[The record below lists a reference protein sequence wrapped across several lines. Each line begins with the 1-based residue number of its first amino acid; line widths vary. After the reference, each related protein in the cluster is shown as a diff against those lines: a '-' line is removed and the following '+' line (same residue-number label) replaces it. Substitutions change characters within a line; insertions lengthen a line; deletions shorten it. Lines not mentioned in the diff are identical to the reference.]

1 MKCDMIRDLLPGY
14 IDGLTCETS
23 NRAIEEHLR
32 ECGECRKYFEA
43 MKKEMMPER
52 YVEKTKKEV
61 QEEIQPFKKIQKEM
75 RKRAI
80 IVALTVLLTVGI
92 LGCIYEWLYG
102 GGIQAKAEDVKI
114 TYEKVNGV
122 VRFNFLAT
130 DDAKYIDVL
139 GGVCKTG
146 ENGKDI
152 SKWNRIQPVLWRISP
167 FGNQKE
173 PGHWGFLFLDE
184 DTIMDKNGKT
194 LELSGDEVLEIEFA
208 DGTKEIKIKD
218 LYTEAGMQQLK

>member
-14 IDGLTCETS
+14 IDGLTGETS
-23 NRAIEEHLR
+23 NTAIEEHLR

-43 MKKEMMPER
+43 MKKEMMSER
-52 YVEKTKKEV
+52 YVVKMKKEV

-92 LGCIYEWLYG
+92 LGCIYEGLYG
-102 GGIQAKAEDVKI
+102 SGIQAKAEDVKI

-122 VRFNFLAT
+122 VRLNFLAT

-139 GGVCKTG
+139 GGANETG

-152 SKWNRIQPVLWRISP
+152 FKLKSKISIQ
-167 FGNQKE
+167 K
-173 PGHWGFLFLDE
+173 PGCS
-184 DTIMDKNGKT
+184 N
-194 LELSGDEVLEIEFA
+194 
-208 DGTKEIKIKD
+208 
-218 LYTEAGMQQLK
+218 